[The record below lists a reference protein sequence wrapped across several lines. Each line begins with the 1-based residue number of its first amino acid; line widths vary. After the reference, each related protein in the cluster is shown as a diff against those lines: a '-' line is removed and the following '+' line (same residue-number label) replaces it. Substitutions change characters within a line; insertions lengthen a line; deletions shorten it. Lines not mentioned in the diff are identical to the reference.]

1 MFYLAQA
8 HRSGE
13 MGVPQN
19 LQKFGEMVQQA
30 AAAGSADAMFALGG
44 TFFHGADGFAR
55 DPRAAFRCV
64 VLVSEREKNGNSLRL
79 GVNIIEC
86 SSLDVTVLLERL
98 RCRNKQLFTRVAYL
112 TRAIACKTLQSKGA
126 GWGCSGQALEL
137 IKQLYE
143 HRPYNRTFPSA

>member
-8 HRSGE
+8 HRSGCPE
-13 MGVPQN
+13 MGVPQD

-64 VLVSEREKNGNSLRL
+64 VLVSKREKTKTV
-79 GVNIIEC
+79 GV
-86 SSLDVTVLLERL
+86 
-98 RCRNKQLFTRVAYL
+98 
-112 TRAIACKTLQSKGA
+112 
-126 GWGCSGQALEL
+126 
-137 IKQLYE
+137 
-143 HRPYNRTFPSA
+143 